1 MCVESSERTGIVPDL
16 AIPVRS
22 EDSTHTTWL
31 LTPSSSGVQADQKGR
46 ESVIC
51 SSTGE
56 QRLLIRMALPFAC
69 HEFTSKVARET
80 PKSAIVGTCFRG
92 LIVVLI

>member
-1 MCVESSERTGIVPDL
+1 MNRGYLNQSASN
-16 AIPVRS
+16 S
-22 EDSTHTTWL
+22 
-31 LTPSSSGVQADQKGR
+31 
-46 ESVIC
+46 
-51 SSTGE
+51 
-56 QRLLIRMALPFAC
+56 RLLDGKQSQATAVQNKVPRERRIHGVGTDISTKKRIQSRMALPFAC